1 MRTLKEIL
9 EELILIRKELQT
21 IRRDLEL
28 KIKTTVNGKEIHT
41 KNHD

>member
-9 EELILIRKELQT
+9 AELILIRKELQA
-21 IRRDLEL
+21 IRKDLEL
-28 KIKTTVNGKEIHT
+28 KIKTAVNGKEIRT